1 MDSPLRVT
9 VWNENVHERKNPIVA
24 KIYPTGIHGCIAAAL
39 KIDNTV
45 AGVADAGSEP
55 DRPSRSATP
64 KRIREQVAATTL
76 EIRPPPFP
84 PLDHTLPTNVLTE
97 TTALTCR

>member
-24 KIYPTGIHGCIAAAL
+24 KLYPTGIHGCIADAL

-55 DRPSRSATP
+55 DRPSRSAPP
-64 KRIREQVAATTL
+64 KLIRDQPAATTL
-76 EIRPPPFP
+76 KIRTATLCQLHPGLRETILHHT
-84 PLDHTLPTNVLTE
+84 PLTVLS
-97 TTALTCR
+97 